1 MEINFL
7 RIKYK
12 MNAGNNGSVKYE
24 MFGGDNMG
32 LKALQAKMNARA
44 KCSNVNVR
52 GVKPSNANIKAC
64 VDRMKAASGG
74 RRTRRRGGSR
84 KSRRS
89 TTRRSWF

>member
-1 MEINFL
+1 LEINFL

-24 MFGGDNMG
+24 MFGG
-32 LKALQAKMNARA
+32 NAIAAMEKRMANRA

-64 VDRMKAASGG
+64 VDRMKAAASGG